1 MKKDYRNHSGH
12 RHSAQR
18 LWCQRRSDRFRRSQN
33 GTEIAEY
40 KSEIKDL
47 EIKIRDLEKEIIA
60 NGGSL
65 ELPPDTVVV
74 TTMTIERGTYEEFV
88 EVAGS
93 VSSDQNI
100 LVSSE
105 MGHRDPH
112 LCEGRTAG
120 KCRAAVAQQ
129 MIRVAESIDELQNA
143 YDLAKTV
150 YESAKVLWDQ
160 KDQFRDRIPDGER
173 TIWKAWN

>member
-1 MKKDYRNHSGH
+1 MKRTIAIIPVIAILL
-12 RHSAQR
+12 SACGAKEEVTDSVEAKMAQ
-18 LWCQRRSDRFRRSQN
+18 
-33 GTEIAEY
+33 IAEY

-65 ELPPDTVVV
+65 ELPPDTVAV

-105 MGHRDPH
+105 MGAP
-112 LCEGRTAG
+112 
-120 KCRAAVAQQ
+120 
-129 MIRVAESIDELQNA
+129 
-143 YDLAKTV
+143 
-150 YESAKVLWDQ
+150 
-160 KDQFRDRIPDGER
+160 
-173 TIWKAWN
+173 